1 MNLGIATASR
11 DWMQGRPM
19 LAVLAAMLFI
29 FALLLAFHSVV
40 SDGKHQ
46 AELRHK
52 ASASRAVAM
61 WRCHREPARDV
72 RNRCLAE
79 ISSAQPVSPPL

>member
-1 MNLGIATASR
+1 MNLGIAAARR
-11 DWMQGRPM
+11 DLMQGSPM
-19 LAVLAAMLFI
+19 LPIVVAMLFI
-29 FALLLAFHSVV
+29 FALLLTFHYVV

-61 WRCHREPARDV
+61 WRCHGEPARDV

-79 ISSAQPVSPPL
+79 LSSAQPVSPPL

>member
-1 MNLGIATASR
+1 MNLSIAAAR
-11 DWMQGRPM
+11 RELIRGWPVLQI
-19 LAVLAAMLFI
+19 LAAMLFI
-29 FALLLAFHSVV
+29 FALLLAFHYVV

-52 ASASRAVAM
+52 ASALRAVAM
-61 WRCHREPARDV
+61 WRCHGEPARAV

-79 ISSAQPVSPPL
+79 LSSAQPVSPPL